1 DRLRRSTLP
10 TERAFTPVFDGLWGR
25 VKAPSVRLA
34 LPAPLDLR
42 LARGRA
48 FGALRRAIEVA
59 QEFAEDGEVIRL
71 RLGLAADRAQHV
83 VQTVHQ
89 RFLLAVICR
98 SLKRESSRTKS
109 SKRRVAAA
117 SSRSA
122 NSNSPLD
129 DAAHRNSARCA
140 RSPRSENVRIRS
152 GMIAS
157 LRTMNAPRARCPLPS
172 PLWGGSTRK
181 ARRGGGRSADAGAE
195 GVWVFWGG
203 AATNPPPPPPPPPEM
218 GGGSPPESPR
228 RLVQTH

>member
-1 DRLRRSTLP
+1 
-10 TERAFTPVFDGLWGR
+10 V
-25 VKAPSVRLA
+25 
-34 LPAPLDLR
+34 
-42 LARGRA
+42 
-48 FGALRRAIEVA
+48 
-59 QEFAEDGEVIRL
+59 
-71 RLGLAADRAQHV
+71 QHV

-181 ARRGGGRSADAGAE
+181 ARRGGGRSYLCGRWPKHPTPPPNPSPPVE
-195 GVWVFWGG
+195 GGPPRG
-203 AATNPPPPPPPPPEM
+203 PPPPPCAN
-218 GGGSPPESPR
+218 SPQPVPALERPIAHHR
-228 RLVQTH
+228 ALLVQREERRIGDAAPQRGAVNAERIDLVGVEDQPHVAEPSAEPSAERAADAVCERQHGR